1 MLSIETIDGILIARV
16 EERRLDASKA
26 PAFKDEVNQVLGEG
40 VTRLV
45 LDLEEVEFIDSSG
58 LGVVVSV
65 LKRLGPS
72 GNLAIANA
80 NSSVRR
86 LFSLTRMDRVF
97 TLYDSPQAAVTN
109 LQA

>member
-1 MLSIETIDGILIARV
+1 MLSIETIDGILIVRV
-16 EERRLDASKA
+16 DERRLDASKA
-26 PAFKDEVNQVLGEG
+26 PAFKDEVNQALGEG
-40 VTRLV
+40 LTRLV
-45 LDLEEVEFIDSSG
+45 LDLGPVEFIDSSG

-80 NSSVRR
+80 NSAVRR

-97 TLYDSPQAAVTN
+97 TLYDSPQAAVAN
-109 LQA
+109 LQV

>member
-1 MLSIETIDGILIARV
+1 MLSIETIEGILIVRV

-26 PAFKDEVNQVLGEG
+26 PAFKDEVNQALGEG

-45 LDLEEVEFIDSSG
+45 LDLGQVEFIDSSG

-80 NSSVRR
+80 NSAVRR

-109 LQA
+109 LQV

>member
-1 MLSIETIDGILIARV
+1 MLSIETIDGILIVRV

-26 PAFKDEVNQVLGEG
+26 PAFKDEVIQVLGEG

-45 LDLEEVEFIDSSG
+45 LDLGAVEFIDSSG
-58 LGVVVSV
+58 LGVVVSL
-65 LKRLGPS
+65 LKKLGPS
-72 GNLAIANA
+72 GNLAIASA
-80 NSSVRR
+80 NSAVRR

-109 LQA
+109 LQV

>member
-1 MLSIETIDGILIARV
+1 MLSTETIDGILIVRV

-26 PAFKDEVNQVLGEG
+26 PAFKDEVSQVLGEG

-45 LDLEEVEFIDSSG
+45 LDLGAVEFIDSSG
-58 LGVVVSV
+58 LGVVVSL

-80 NSSVRR
+80 NSAVRR

-109 LQA
+109 LQV

>member
-1 MLSIETIDGILIARV
+1 M
-16 EERRLDASKA
+16 
-26 PAFKDEVNQVLGEG
+26 
-40 VTRLV
+40 
-45 LDLEEVEFIDSSG
+45 LDLGQVEFIDSSG

-80 NSSVRR
+80 NSAVRR

-109 LQA
+109 LQV

>member
-1 MLSIETIDGILIARV
+1 MLSIETIDGILIVRV

-26 PAFKDEVNQVLGEG
+26 PAFKDEVNQALGEG

-45 LDLEEVEFIDSSG
+45 LDLGQVEFIDSSG

-80 NSSVRR
+80 NSAVRR

-109 LQA
+109 LQV

>member
-1 MLSIETIDGILIARV
+1 MLSIETIDGILIVRV

-26 PAFKDEVNQVLGEG
+26 PTFKHEVNQVLGEG

-45 LDLEEVEFIDSSG
+45 LDLGEVEFIDSSG

-80 NSSVRR
+80 NGAVRR

-109 LQA
+109 LQV